1 MTNLEKYKIICKLY
15 KEFFHWQYS
24 SHDLPWHTHH
34 IKPKSIYPELQ
45 DDEDNK
51 VQLPAIVHAAAHH
64 FLSKFAEETD
74 DKRFKNIHYADVVG
88 FINENLKDR
97 VFSFDDNVADEIFS
111 SIADA
116 YRELMKSQLNTF
128 NEYEKDRF
136 FITSFVKEK
145 GLSVVNVRIVNRHE
159 SISKQLTLDELNDI
173 SEKFEVFRCCFKN
186 DNAVNPEKPSTAD
199 RHQKYQ
205 LLSKYKYRWSSP
217 LSFYEAMRININ
229 TTSQSLQEELDD
241 IFLRHS
247 THIKDILDLDVSLSK
262 LFGSNEYDK
271 YSNIIKYLDNEADSE
286 AISQNEINMLLNEI
300 LV

>member
-15 KEFFHWQYS
+15 KEFFTCKRS
-24 SHDLPWHTHH
+24 SYDLPWHIHH

-45 DDEDNK
+45 DDRDNK

-74 DKRFKNIHYADVVG
+74 DERFKNIHYADVVG
-88 FINENLKDR
+88 FINKNLKDR

-116 YRELMKSQLNTF
+116 YRELSRLALNTS

-136 FITSFVKEK
+136 FITGFVKEK
-145 GLSVVNVRIVNRHE
+145 GLSVVNVRIVNRHD
-159 SISKQLTLDELNDI
+159 SISKQLTLDEVNEI

-271 YSNIIKYLDNEADSE
+271 YANIIKYLGEEADSE
-286 AISQNEINMLLNEI
+286 AISQNELNKLLNEI
-300 LV
+300 L